1 MKSVL
6 TVREGETVYDMAW
19 LPSMT
24 SADPATCV
32 FMSTSR
38 DNPVHAW
45 DAFTGQPRA
54 SYCAYTDAE
63 ELESGADSP
72 KSLTLPSA
80 MSVCDISCSFLSIM
94 SFESWCVLHRYFS
107 SIRCVASLLFR
118 VWSLV
123 LVCMFWYAFQSVT
136 YLSNLSLCLSSSG
149 RLSNCLCK
157 QEPFYQPISKES

>member
-19 LPSMT
+19 LPTMT

-63 ELESGADSP
+63 ELESGAGSP
-72 KSLTLPSA
+72 KSLTFPYA
-80 MSVCDISCSFLSIM
+80 FSVCDISYSSLSIL
-94 SFESWCVLHRYFS
+94 SFESWCVMLRYISSMRCELPFS
-107 SIRCVASLLFR
+107 CV
-118 VWSLV
+118 
-123 LVCMFWYAFQSVT
+123 
-136 YLSNLSLCLSSSG
+136 
-149 RLSNCLCK
+149 
-157 QEPFYQPISKES
+157 ES